1 MSFEFGVFHEFQRRP
16 GQSEAEAFDTAF
28 EQVDG
33 AERWGLDAIWLAEI
47 HMAPERSVCSVPM
60 TIASAIAART
70 KNIKIGTGVQ
80 VLPLCQPLRLA
91 EDTATVDHISH
102 GRLIFGV
109 GRSGFPRAYEAYGIP
124 YGESPERFT
133 EVLEIVKRAWTEER
147 FSFAGKY
154 YNYENV
160 CIVPKPYSKPHPPIR
175 IAANREESFVSA
187 AKHGFGIFVGARR
200 GTFDEVL
207 PNLRIYR
214 DAWKAAGHPGEG
226 EVYLRAPVYVGD
238 TIDQALSDPQESLM
252 NFYRYLGARLEE
264 SANRPGIFDTE
275 RRVEGAQRL
284 QTLTWDEARRG
295 RAIVGTPEIVADNL
309 ASLRDQLGLAGILA
323 ELNTGGLI
331 PHERVMRSMQLL
343 CEKVQPKLH

>member
-1 MSFEFGVFHEFQRRP
+1 M
-16 GQSEAEAFDTAF
+16 
-28 EQVDG
+28 
-33 AERWGLDAIWLAEI
+33 L
-47 HMAPERSVCSVPM
+47 
-60 TIASAIAART
+60 
-70 KNIKIGTGVQ
+70 
-80 VLPLCQPLRLA
+80 
-91 EDTATVDHISH
+91 
-102 GRLIFGV
+102 
-109 GRSGFPRAYEAYGIP
+109 
-124 YGESPERFT
+124 
-133 EVLEIVKRAWTEER
+133 EVVKLAWTEDR
-147 FSFAGKY
+147 FSFSGKY

-160 CIVPKPYSKPHPPIR
+160 GIVPKPYRKPHPPIR
-175 IAANREESFVSA
+175 IAANREESFISA
-187 AKHGFGIFVGARR
+187 AKQGYAVFVGARR

-214 DAWKAAGHPGEG
+214 EAWKAAGHPGNG

-238 TIDQALSDPQESLM
+238 TVEQALSDPQESLM
-252 NFYRYLGARLEE
+252 QFYRYLGARLEE

-309 ASLRDQLGLAGILA
+309 ASLQEQLGLAGILA

-343 CEKVQPKLH
+343 CEKVQPRLH

>member
-1 MSFEFGVFHEFQRRP
+1 MGFEFGVFHEFQRRP
-16 GQSEAEAFDTAF
+16 GQTEAEAFTTAF
-28 EQVDG
+28 EQVDA

-124 YGESPERFT
+124 YGESPERFG
-133 EVLEIVKRAWTEER
+133 EVLEVVKRAWTEER
-147 FSFAGKY
+147 FSFAGTY

-160 CIVPKPYSKPHPPIR
+160 CIVPKPYRKPHPPIR

-187 AKHGFGIFVGARR
+187 AKQGYAIFVGARR

-214 DAWKAAGHPGEG
+214 EAWKTAGHPGNG

-238 TIDQALSDPQESLM
+238 TVEQALADPQESLM
-252 NFYRYLGARLEE
+252 QFYRYLGARLEE

-284 QTLTWDEARRG
+284 QALTWDEARRG
-295 RAIVGTPEIVADNL
+295 RAIVGTPEMVADNL
-309 ASLRDQLGLAGILA
+309 ASLQEQLGLAGILA

-343 CEKVQPKLH
+343 CEKVQPRLR

>member
-1 MSFEFGVFHEFQRRP
+1 MAFEFGVFHEFQRRP
-16 GQSEAEAFDTAF
+16 GQTEAEAFATAF

-47 HMAPERSVCSVPM
+47 HMAPERSVCAVPM
-60 TIASAIAART
+60 TIASAIASRT
-70 KNIKIGTGVQ
+70 RNIKIGTGVQ

-91 EDTATVDHISH
+91 EDAATVDHISR
-102 GRLIFGV
+102 GRLLFGV

-124 YGESPERFT
+124 YGESPERFA
-133 EVLEIVKRAWTEER
+133 EVLEIVKRAWTEET
-147 FSFAGKY
+147 FSFAGKF

-160 CIVPKPYSKPHPPIR
+160 CIVPKPYHKPHPPIR
-175 IAANREESFVSA
+175 IAANREDTFIA
-187 AKHGFGIFVGARR
+187 AGRQGYAIFVGARR

-207 PNLRIYR
+207 PNLQIYR
-214 DAWKAAGHPGEG
+214 EAWKAAGHSGNG

-238 TIDQALSDPQESLM
+238 TLEQALSDPQETLM

-275 RRVEGAQRL
+275 RRIEGAQRL
-284 QTLTWDEARRG
+284 QSLSWDEVRRG
-295 RAIVGTPEIVADNL
+295 RAIVGTAEMVADNL
-309 ASLRDQLGLAGILA
+309 ASLKDQLGLAGILA

>member
-1 MSFEFGVFHEFQRRP
+1 M
-16 GQSEAEAFDTAF
+16 
-28 EQVDG
+28 
-33 AERWGLDAIWLAEI
+33 
-47 HMAPERSVCSVPM
+47 
-60 TIASAIAART
+60 
-70 KNIKIGTGVQ
+70 
-80 VLPLCQPLRLA
+80 RLA

-124 YGESPERFT
+124 YGESPERFA
-133 EVLEIVKRAWTEER
+133 EVLEVVRRAWTEER

-160 CIVPKPYSKPHPPIR
+160 CIVPKPYRKLHPPIR
-175 IAANREESFVSA
+175 IAANREDTFVAA
-187 AKHGFGIFVGARR
+187 AKQGYAIFVGARR

-207 PNLRIYR
+207 PNLYTYR
-214 DAWKAAGHPGEG
+214 EAWKAAGHPGEG

-238 TIDQALSDPQESLM
+238 TLEQALSDPQESLM

-264 SANRPGIFDTE
+264 SANSAGVFDTA
-275 RRVEGAQRL
+275 RRIEGAQRL
-284 QTLTWDEARRG
+284 QSLTWDEARRG

-343 CEKVQPKLH
+343 CEKVQPRLH